1 MATLCV
7 ERNQY
12 VLSRSGTVIK
22 DTNPP
27 STVRCVLFPAHS
39 CRRATFTA
47 SVGSWVSAWRKIRT
61 SPLARSAP
69 AFICRDRP
77 RAPFDTTTAPSDC
90 AMDAVPSLES
100 PTATIT
106 SSGCGSSDARCLSVD
121 PITASSLSAGTTT
134 ETVAVAST
142 WSSSSSSFGIQKFL
156 PDTPENDENAFI
168 VDRSARLRTVGLQG
182 GSIAGF
188 ASAHCAHAAAVVGSA
203 MAMNRRNG
211 AAPPPGDPPPPPP
224 SSSSSPHPP
233 HPPSPPSPP
242 PSLGPFPSPP
252 VPSGDGA
259 GSSDGLSP
267 STGSSPSLPSP
278 SLSPFPS
285 PAPSPASVRFPFLP
299 QMPSNA
305 ARESPTPPIDAP
317 ARRASSRPLPC
328 RRWLSHRIVGSR
340 AVECGARRRACRA
353 ERCER
358 ALCDVAWTAPA
369 MRVAP

>member
-1 MATLCV
+1 M
-7 ERNQY
+7 R
-12 VLSRSGTVIK
+12 

-27 STVRCVLFPAHS
+27 STVRSVLFPAHN

-47 SVGSWVSAWRKIRT
+47 SVGSWVSAWRKMRT
-61 SPLARSAP
+61 SPFARSAP

-77 RAPFDTTTAPSDC
+77 RPTAPEETTTAPSDS

-134 ETVAVAST
+134 ETVAAAST
-142 WSSSSSSFGIQKFL
+142 RSSSSFGFFQKL
-156 PDTPENDENAFI
+156 LRLDTPENDENAFI

-188 ASAHCAHAAAVVGSA
+188 ASAQRAHVAAVVGSA
-203 MAMNRRNG
+203 MATKRRNG

-224 SSSSSPHPP
+224 PPPPLASSSSPHPRQFP
-233 HPPSPPSPP
+233 SPPFPSPPSPP
-242 PSLGPFPSPP
+242 PSLGPRPSPP
-252 VPSGDGA
+252 VASGDGA
-259 GSSDGLSP
+259 GSSDGVSP
-267 STGSSPSLPSP
+267 STGSTTPSLPSP
-278 SLSPFPS
+278 PPSPFPS
-285 PAPSPASVRFPFLP
+285 QAPSPASVRFPFLP
-299 QMPSNA
+299 QMASNA
-305 ARESPTPPIDAP
+305 ATANPVAPMDA
-317 ARRASSRPLPC
+317 ARRAWSRPVPS
-328 RRWLSHRIVGSR
+328 RRWLMSHRIVGSC
-340 AVECGARRRACRA
+340 AVGRGARRRARRA

-358 ALCDVAWTAPA
+358 ALFDVAWTAPA